1 MKRPIRTA
9 SPILRELFE
18 LSEKLG
24 VTQTEM
30 ANRSKIHPQQ
40 VSSIKAGRY
49 EPGIMTVE
57 SLAHSLGYKLTL
69 TVLDEGDVSR

>member
-18 LSEKLG
+18 LSERIG
-24 VTQTEM
+24 VTQTTM
-30 ANRSKIHPQQ
+30 AERSKIYQQQ
-40 VSSIKAGRY
+40 VSSIKAGKY

-69 TVLDEGDVSR
+69 TRLDDDAESV

>member
-18 LSEKLG
+18 MSERIG
-24 VTQTEM
+24 VTQIEM
-30 ANRSKIHPQQ
+30 AKRSKIYQQQ
-40 VSSIKAGRY
+40 VSSIKAGKY

-69 TVLDEGDVSR
+69 TMLDDDAISR